1 MPAIKYDEFNTLLSK
16 MKNDLESNIARL
28 EDEYREILAND
39 QVNDMEDRASLES
52 ENMHHDA
59 LIEQQKH
66 ELSEVIHALAK
77 IKNGT
82 YGICEESA
90 HPIPVAR
97 LRAEPHTRYCIEHA
111 KNM

>member
-1 MPAIKYDEFNTLLSK
+1 MAANNYEEFHTLLLK

-28 EDEYREILAND
+28 EDEYREILSND
-39 QVNDMEDRASLES
+39 QVNDLEDRASLES

-66 ELSEVIHALAK
+66 ELREVLHALGK

-82 YGICEESA
+82 YGICETSGDT
-90 HPIPVAR
+90 IPVAR
-97 LRAEPHTRYCIEHA
+97 LRAEPHTRFCIDHA
-111 KNM
+111 K